1 MISAE
6 YGTDARDL
14 AEDAVRVD
22 RRLAAEHV
30 RARVPLLMSTRW
42 RNGSR
47 STRTISATSERCTT
61 RAELS
66 RTARRPLVLLLER
79 LEAQELQAQHEV
91 VGGELDVARPRRASW
106 SRTIRASRSR
116 PATGACTA
124 HWIG

>member
-6 YGTDARDL
+6 IGPAR
-14 AEDAVRVD
+14 VTWPKMP
-22 RRLAAEHV
+22 AASI
-30 RARVPLLMSTRW
+30 AAWPLKTPSRVPLLMSTRW

-66 RTARRPLVLLLER
+66 RTARRRWFSCSSDSKRRSLRRSTRLSEASLTFSASTRVLVANDSR
-79 LEAQELQAQHEV
+79 IADQAC
-91 VGGELDVARPRRASW
+91 S
-106 SRTIRASRSR
+106 
-116 PATGACTA
+116 GACTA

>member
-6 YGTDARDL
+6 YGPT
-14 AEDAVRVD
+14 RVTWPKMPFASI
-22 RRLAAEHV
+22 AAWP
-30 RARVPLLMSTRW
+30 RNTSARVPLLTSTRW

-66 RTARRPLVLLLER
+66 RTARRRWFSCSSDSKRRSFRRSTRLSAASLTFSASTRVLV
-79 LEAQELQAQHEV
+79 AN
-91 VGGELDVARPRRASW
+91 D
-106 SRTIRASRSR
+106 SRIASR